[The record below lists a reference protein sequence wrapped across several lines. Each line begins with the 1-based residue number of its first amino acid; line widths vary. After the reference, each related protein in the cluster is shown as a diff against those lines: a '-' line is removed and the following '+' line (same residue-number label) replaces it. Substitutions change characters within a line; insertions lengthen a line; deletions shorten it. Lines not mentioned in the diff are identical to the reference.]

1 MAHAN
6 ANPATG
12 DRGARQEF
20 QFGRIEPALNSQL
33 NDTTQAAPQVW
44 SLYQGRSGTPLVRIV
59 RDERSQLYR
68 IAWPDTGFSPPANLA
83 RCMDAAAAWAERSFI
98 AKHRNL
104 CVARRLKSLNFFW
117 RSASPVRQNGGGG
130 S

>member
-1 MAHAN
+1 MS
-6 ANPATG
+6 PT
-12 DRGARQEF
+12 
-20 QFGRIEPALNSQL
+20 
-33 NDTTQAAPQVW
+33 QVW

-83 RCMDAAAAWAERSFI
+83 RCMDAAAAWAERCFI
-98 AKHRNL
+98 AEHRKL

-117 RSASPVRQNGGGG
+117 RSASSVRQNGGAVTIHPIKRSSRKGPG
-130 S
+130 RSRDKAA

>member
-1 MAHAN
+1 
-6 ANPATG
+6 
-12 DRGARQEF
+12 
-20 QFGRIEPALNSQL
+20 
-33 NDTTQAAPQVW
+33 
-44 SLYQGRSGTPLVRIV
+44 V

-98 AKHRNL
+98 AEHRNL

-117 RSASPVRQNGGGG
+117 RSASPVRRNGGAVTIHPIKRSSRKGTREG
-130 S
+130 AAAVAVAPGQFPGQAHRAPWPGNLLNVRETMKEK